1 LKFDKKSL
9 TVKLW
14 AYFAIFSAIIL
25 ILIWLLQTVF
35 LSNFYESMKTR
46 TIEKAATQIA
56 ETYGSADFESTVD
69 RLAYKNSILVYVTDL
84 SGNLL
89 YTSDEHGPGGDS
101 GNGRNIRDSE
111 NTETGAH
118 DLTRNTTTGNVPG
131 GKNDFN
137 NPPGGFGGQRSL
149 PRDYSAFLQKLSES
163 KTNAI
168 SYKINQ
174 DNFSGNTLIYG
185 VKLSGAVLYISS
197 PIEALDATTAIL
209 SNQLIYVTVIAL
221 LLGFVIAYFI
231 SRKLAKP
238 ITNITNTAGQLAKGD
253 FTVKFQK
260 GTYTEADELSE
271 TLNYMAHE
279 LSKVEALR
287 RELIANISH
296 DLRTPLTMI
305 KGYTEMIEEV
315 SADDKEKRA
324 KHLAIINEEVTRLEE
339 LVNGILELSLL
350 QSGNE
355 LIDLQNINLSDT
367 VKAVLPRFESL
378 REHNGIT
385 IQSYIELDQYVRA
398 DKARIEQVLYNLI
411 GNAINYAGDDKT
423 VTVTLTDHGA
433 TTRFEVKDNGAG
445 IPQEDLPHIWDRY
458 YKSND
463 RKRTGTGIGL
473 SIVKNILELHKAGYG
488 VESELGSGS
497 TFWFELRK

>member
-35 LSNFYESMKTR
+35 LSNFYESMKIR

-56 ETYGSADFESTVD
+56 ETYGKSDFESTVD
-69 RLAYKNSILVYVTDL
+69 RLAYKNSILIYVTDL

-89 YTSDEHGPGGDS
+89 YTSDEHGPGGI
-101 GNGRNIRDSE
+101 GRDGR
-111 NTETGAH
+111 
-118 DLTRNTTTGNVPG
+118 R
-131 GKNDFN
+131 NDFIGQ
-137 NPPGGFGGQRSL
+137 PGNSGGQRAL
-149 PRDYSAFLQKLSES
+149 PRDYGTFLKKLAGSDGDS
-163 KTNAI
+163 I
-168 SYKINQ
+168 SYTINQ
-174 DNFSGNTLIYG
+174 DNFSSETLIYG
-185 VKLSGAVLYISS
+185 VRLNGAVLYISS
-197 PIEALDATTAIL
+197 PLEALDATTGIL

-238 ITNITNTAGQLAKGD
+238 ITNITSTADQLAKGD

-260 GTYTEADELSE
+260 GYYTEADELSE

-279 LSKVEALR
+279 LSKVETLR

-350 QSGNE
+350 QSAGE

-367 VKAVLPRFESL
+367 VKTVLPRFESL

-385 IQSYIELDQYVRA
+385 IQSCIEPDQYVLA
-398 DKARIEQVLYNLI
+398 DKPRIEQVLYNLI
-411 GNAINYAGDDKT
+411 GNAINYVGDDRI
-423 VTVTLTDHGA
+423 VTVTLTDRGA
-433 TTRFEVKDNGAG
+433 YARFEVTDNGAG
-445 IPQEDLPHIWDRY
+445 IPEEDLPHIWDRY
-458 YKSND
+458 YKSEN

-473 SIVKNILELHKAGYG
+473 SIVKNILELHKAKFG
-488 VESELGSGS
+488 VVSEVGRGS
-497 TFWFELRK
+497 TFWFELKK